1 MADRDIKAAGAPE
14 AQAQVVSPRN
24 KLNEL
29 TNREWLR
36 RTKSVWYSGQGE
48 GPEAAKA
55 AELARKFSRWVAEEE
70 GYEAADELM
79 GQAFPSVM
87 VSVAPPRDA
96 LKVKHPATFS
106 EVDVARLITFFT
118 KRGQTVLDPFCGSG
132 SAGVAALE
140 EGRRFVGVE
149 LISEWHELACARLCE
164 QTGGRKSARWAMLLG
179 DARKQLGVLEPE
191 SVDFVVTSP
200 PYWNIL
206 RKQGIKAR
214 VERQELGLATQYS
227 EDDQDLGNCADY
239 GEFLT
244 RVADILELS
253 ARALKAGRYMAVI
266 VSDFREKSRFVL
278 FHSDLAACL
287 EERELLLQG
296 VTVLVQ
302 DSKGL
307 YPYGVPNA
315 FVPNV
320 HHQYVLILRKP
331 AR

>member
-1 MADRDIKAAGAPE
+1 MADRDTKSAGAAE
-14 AQAQVVSPRN
+14 AQAEPVSARN
-24 KLNEL
+24 KLNDL
-29 TNREWLR
+29 SNREWLR
-36 RTKSVWYSGQGE
+36 RTKSVWYSGQGA

-55 AELARKFSRWVAEEE
+55 AEVARKFSRWVAQEE

-79 GQAFPSVM
+79 GQALPSVM
-87 VSVAPPRDA
+87 ISVAPPRDP

-140 EGRRFVGVE
+140 EGRRFIGVE
-149 LISEWHELACARLCE
+149 LIPQWHDIACERLAE
-164 QTGGRKSARWAMLLG
+164 QTGGRKSARWSMLLG
-179 DARKQLGVLEPE
+179 DAWLQLGVLEPE

-206 RKQGIKAR
+206 SKQGLKATR
-214 VERQELGLATQYS
+214 ERKERGLATQYS
-227 EDDQDLGNCADY
+227 QDDHDLGNCADY
-239 GEFLT
+239 GQFLS

-253 ARALKAGRYMAVI
+253 ARALKTGRYMAVI

-287 EERELLLQG
+287 EERGLLLQG